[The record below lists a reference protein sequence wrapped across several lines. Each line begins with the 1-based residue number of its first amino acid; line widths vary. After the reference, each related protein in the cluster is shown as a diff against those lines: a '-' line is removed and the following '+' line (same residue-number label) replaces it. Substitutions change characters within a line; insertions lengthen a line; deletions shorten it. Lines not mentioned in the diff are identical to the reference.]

1 MPAPVEQPPL
11 GWLLTLTA
19 TGLEV
24 ALPVSASTAVA
35 VTLFELK
42 LAVTPEGIPVAL
54 SVIDPG
60 EPLTTEVVTVRLT
73 LDPRA
78 TLAEA
83 GLTAM
88 EKSAAGPTAT
98 VPVVLRVSAALSVPV
113 RV

>member
-1 MPAPVEQPPL
+1 M
-11 GWLLTLTA
+11 
-19 TGLEV
+19 
-24 ALPVSASTAVA
+24 
-35 VTLFELK
+35 
-42 LAVTPEGIPVAL
+42 AL

-60 EPLTTEVVTVRLT
+60 EPLTTEVLTVRLT